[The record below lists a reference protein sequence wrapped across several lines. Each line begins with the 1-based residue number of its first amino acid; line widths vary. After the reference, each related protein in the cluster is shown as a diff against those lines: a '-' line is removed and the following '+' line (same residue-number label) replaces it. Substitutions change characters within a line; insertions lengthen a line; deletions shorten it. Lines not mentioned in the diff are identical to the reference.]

1 VHYNNGESAGVQYNN
16 DEEEPSAGVS
26 DNEKEQSTGVS
37 ADEDRD
43 EERSDADEVTG
54 SHEDDDLDDGD
65 DAGEPNVEADVN
77 EVNNIRRSARST
89 KGTTSR
95 YEDYV
100 NATVE
105 SKTTTVGSTPVV
117 VMNPSM
123 FSRGAVD
130 VATGTGLSRK
140 GGNSQPARVACN
152 VFATCGDE
160 LKDDDQI
167 LLLNISSTKDNF
179 VNGYDE
185 TVMAQT
191 DAEWMFLTQNLGWGE
206 GLKGNKHGIEQE
218 EEYLFTTDQMN
229 WKKGLKVFG
238 EKGEEAI
245 QKELQQIHDMEGFQ
259 PKHWYEL
266 TKEERAD
273 ALKYLMYLK
282 EKRDGRIKGRGC
294 ADGRKQRAYI
304 PKAEASSPTATLMG
318 IMLTCM
324 IDAYEKR
331 DVATV
336 DIPGAFLQTK
346 MPEEDRD
353 VHVVLDGRMAE
364 LLAKISPEDYQKY
377 VHQHRGQSHIYCKL
391 NVSLY
396 GCLKASLLFWKK
408 LSGYLKDQ
416 GFTVNPYDWCVANKV
431 VNGKTCTIVWHV
443 DDLKISHVDSSV
455 VDEVIENLRSEF
467 GKVGDLSVK
476 RGNVHDYL
484 GMELD
489 FSDEGSFIVNMEQ
502 YFNEVLEDLP
512 EDMDGIAA
520 TPAAEHLFKTRDDVA
535 KLDEERAGLFHRI
548 TAQLLFASQR
558 ARPDL
563 RTVVSFLTKRVQN
576 PDEDDYKK
584 LARAIRY
591 VRRTKFLR
599 LRVEAH
605 RLDRNHWFIDGAFAV
620 HPDMK
625 SHTGAYM
632 TFGKGMVNGASS
644 AQKINTTSSTEA
656 EVVAVH
662 DNMPAILWT
671 KYFMDAQGY
680 PMQPSVVHQDNQSAI
695 LLGTNGK
702 GSSGKRTRHMN
713 IRYFFVADVQERKEI
728 TMEYCPTDEM
738 IGDFF
743 TKPLQGAK
751 FRRFRNIIMNIT
763 EDENGPVDI
772 DEIMEIHYKKMED
785 KRNNTNIESKD
796 EQCAASS
803 TKVSQECVGEKIQ
816 DGKKTASWA
825 DVVRSGVRQPPILE

>member
-1 VHYNNGESAGVQYNN
+1 MSYKQ
-16 DEEEPSAGVS
+16 
-26 DNEKEQSTGVS
+26 T
-37 ADEDRD
+37 
-43 EERSDADEVTG
+43 
-54 SHEDDDLDDGD
+54 
-65 DAGEPNVEADVN
+65 
-77 EVNNIRRSARST
+77 
-89 KGTTSR
+89 
-95 YEDYV
+95 
-100 NATVE
+100 
-105 SKTTTVGSTPVV
+105 
-117 VMNPSM
+117 
-123 FSRGAVD
+123 
-130 VATGTGLSRK
+130 
-140 GGNSQPARVACN
+140 
-152 VFATCGDE
+152 
-160 LKDDDQI
+160 DQI
-167 LLLNISSTKDNF
+167 LLLNINATNDS
-179 VNGYDE
+179 GCDE
-185 TVMAQT
+185 TIMAQT
-191 DAEWMFLTQNLGWGE
+191 DAEWLFLTEHLGWGE
-206 GLKGNKHGIEQE
+206 GLQCEQHDITQDA
-218 EEYLFTTDQMN
+218 EYLFTTEQMN

-282 EKRDGRIKGRGC
+282 KKRGGRIKGRGC

-304 PKAEASSPTATLMG
+304 PKAEASSPTATLQG

-336 DIPGAFLQTK
+336 DIPGAFLQAK

-364 LLAKISPEDYQKY
+364 LLAKISPEDYQKF
-377 VHQHRGQSHIYCKL
+377 VHNHRGQSHIYCKL

-396 GCLKASLLFWKK
+396 GTLKAAVLFWKK
-408 LSGYLKDQ
+408 LSAYLKDQ
-416 GFTVNPYDWCVANKV
+416 GFTVNPYDWCEANKDI
-431 VNGKTCTIVWHV
+431 NGKQCTIVWHV
-443 DDLKISHVDSSV
+443 DDLKISHVDTSV
-455 VDEVIENLRSEF
+455 VDEVIQNLRSEF
-467 GKVGDLSVK
+467 GKVGELSVN
-476 RGNVHDYL
+476 RGKVHDYL

-489 FSDEGSFIVNMEQ
+489 FSENGNVMVNMEK
-502 YFNEVLEDLP
+502 YLEEVLVDLP
-512 EDMDGIAA
+512 EDMDGTAV
-520 TPAAEHLFKTRDDVA
+520 TPAAEHLFKTRDSA
-535 KLDEERAGLFHRI
+535 PKLDDQRAGLFHRV

-563 RTVVSFLTKRVQN
+563 RTAVSFLTKRVQA

-584 LARAIRY
+584 LARAIKY
-591 VRRTKFLR
+591 VRRTKYLR
-599 LRVEAH
+599 LKIEAH
-605 RLDRNHWFIDGAFAV
+605 RLDQNHWFIDGAFAV
-620 HPDMK
+620 HQDMK

-632 TFGKGMVNGASS
+632 TFGKGMVNGTSS

-671 KYFMDAQGY
+671 RYFMEEQGY
-680 PMQPSVVHQDNQSAI
+680 PLKPSVVHQDNQSAM
-695 LLGTNGK
+695 LLETNGK

-713 IRYFFVADVQERKEI
+713 IRYFFVADVQERKQI

-763 EDENGPVDI
+763 HDEYGPVDV
-772 DEIMEIHYKKMED
+772 DELMKIHQEKMQN
-785 KRNNTNIESKD
+785 RNETKNNDIESKD
-796 EQCAASS
+796 DQCN
-803 TKVSQECVGEKIQ
+803 TLPPKDSQECVGDEIQ
-816 DGKKTASWA
+816 QDDKTVSWS
-825 DVVRSGVRQPPILE
+825 DVVRGRQVALTKSQEVNE